1 MKNLPKVASR
11 VTINQELSTRVYN
24 FIVNYANV
32 HGFPS
37 PGRHMQ
43 TDSLAVILLT
53 TEKSYASVY
62 EDFVAVSKGLNN
74 DTSIISYKSFVQLW
88 KNLTPHIKFMTPG
101 TDLCDTCEIL
111 KKKFNMQKILMRKM
125 EQHWI

>member
-1 MKNLPKVASR
+1 
-11 VTINQELSTRVYN
+11 
-24 FIVNYANV
+24 
-32 HGFPS
+32 
-37 PGRHMQ
+37 
-43 TDSLAVILLT
+43 LAVILLP
-53 TEKSYASVY
+53 TEKSYANVY

-111 KKKFNMQKILMRKM
+111 KKKIQYAKNIDEKNGVALDLKN
-125 EQHWI
+125 H